1 VIEIAAVFLLLLISG
16 AFSGTEVAY
25 TSLSFEQLER
35 MKRKGGRSGRL
46 AAQLHEQIDTVLTTI
61 TIGNNFANLAAS
73 ALVSAWTIRLFG
85 EAWLTVSTALLTI
98 MVLIIGEVT
107 PKQIGIIHN
116 DRIAPGVAYILRV
129 LSYVF
134 LPFIVIISAISGAL
148 TRLTG
153 GEKRPKVT
161 AEGLRHLAR
170 YAGRT
175 GILNPLHAAIVKN
188 AIRSHEVRVEALM
201 THRTK
206 IFSLEKREPAERA
219 LAKMLESGF
228 SRCPVYDDDP
238 EYIVGIVILR
248 DIVRLTTEGASDAPI
263 SRVMGEPIFVP
274 ENRTLH
280 EMLGRLQ
287 REHASMA
294 IVLDEY
300 GGLSGLVT
308 IEDLVEEF
316 VGELYDENEIAKTKA
331 ILKTS
336 DGEYS
341 IAADTPIHVVNDQL
355 DIEIPVEGDAQTI
368 GGYLTE
374 EYGDIPP
381 PGAEFPLPSGVF
393 IIGDVSES
401 RIVTVRFS
409 RRTPAE

>member
-1 VIEIAAVFLLLLISG
+1 MVEITAVFLLLFISG
-16 AFSGTEVAY
+16 TFSGTEVAY

-46 AAQLHEQIDTVLTTI
+46 AAGLHDEIETVLTTI

-85 EAWLTVSTALLTI
+85 EAWLTVSTAVLTI
-98 MVLIIGEVT
+98 LVLIIGEVT

-116 DRIAPGVAYILRV
+116 ERVALR
-129 LSYVF
+129 LARLLKAMSIIF
-134 LPFIVIISAISGAL
+134 LPFIVVISAISNGL

-153 GEKRPKVT
+153 GKPQPKVT

-175 GILNPLHAAIVKN
+175 GVLNQLHASIVKN
-188 AIRSHEVRVEALM
+188 AIRSHEVRVEAIM

-206 IFSLEKREPAERA
+206 IFSVEKRMSADDA
-219 LAKMLESGF
+219 LPVMLNSGF
-228 SRCPVYDDDP
+228 SRFPVYDTDP
-238 EYIVGIVILR
+238 EYIVGIVLLK
-248 DIVRLTTEGASDAPI
+248 DVVKMTTEGDGAQSV
-263 SRVMGEPIFVP
+263 SRAMVPPIFVP

-280 EMLGRLQ
+280 EMLARLQ
-287 REHASMA
+287 REHVNMA

-300 GGLSGLVT
+300 GGLAGLVT

-316 VGELYDENEIAKTKA
+316 VGELYDENEIAKKKA
-331 ILKTS
+331 ILKR
-336 DGEYS
+336 GEEFV

-355 DIEIPVEGDAQTI
+355 DLEIPVEGDAQTI
-368 GGYLTE
+368 GGYITE
-374 EYGDIPP
+374 EFGDIPAA
-381 PGAEFPLPSGVF
+381 GREFPVATGVF
-393 IIGDVSES
+393 IVGEVSRS
-401 RIVTVRFS
+401 RIVTVRFRKTS
-409 RRTPAE
+409 EHGE